1 MASARRRCTATQAH
15 SHAFQNGNKGTD
27 KTKPTENLKIPSPA
41 GTSPSPALKKR
52 KFAASF
58 QIKSTPDLQ
67 KSSVIVKQLHKQ

>member
-1 MASARRRCTATQAH
+1 MQD
-15 SHAFQNGNKGTD
+15 GNKGTD